1 MTARPSGRQDTEPYS
16 TELQSEDDRLRR
28 FARIW
33 SRAIRPTAAI
43 AVVESEFVE
52 YLMPLARRL
61 RDALRTTPLN
71 TQPAYE
77 VGQAL
82 VAAQCDD
89 AGGLPITLG
98 VLDAYLVLYCP
109 PRRPMPAEESR
120 ARCARLQHA
129 LAAGFAH
136 ALSERA
142 KGEQESVSR
151 EALAARAAAEQALHT
166 SEARFQA
173 IFDGAVIG
181 VGVADLDGQVLLVN
195 DAVARMFGRSGDHLL
210 GENVVDWAHP
220 EDVPTAMDVYREL
233 IAGQREH
240 FRMEKPYYRGD
251 GSVLW
256 TNLTVTLLRDATGAP
271 QYQLAL
277 MEDITEQRRLRDRLR
292 YEATHDELT
301 GLPNRTLFF
310 ERLDE
315 AIDAPTDTGGVPCS
329 PASDPT
335 SVECVAWEREA
346 AELMEADLIP
356 ESPSHAAAPD
366 HGPSG
371 AAGPAHAPEPA
382 PSRPHPADHDATAP
396 ATNGPPPGVPAP
408 DSVGTGP
415 TTRPGAASAG
425 PEQPW
430 RPASEAGAAPASG
443 AVYGPGATDH
453 GPVARADAAH
463 SRTLPEDAAVVREA
477 PGARTEPAEVST
489 ADRESAV
496 GRGAPAAEDTA
507 RFGMCYLDLD
517 GFRAV
522 NDSLGHIVG
531 DRLLIAVA
539 ERLQNCLTSPSQLV
553 ARPGGDEFFALTLGP
568 TAQRDAVDLAERM
581 LQALAEPIRIKER
594 DLLVR
599 ASIGVASGKRGET
612 TRAAV
617 MRSVDIAMYRAKA
630 EGGNRYEVAD
640 AASDARVIARHSL
653 TNGLPAALEKGE
665 FFIEYQPLVRLQ
677 DGTVRGA
684 EALVRWLHPV
694 HGVLGPDQFIT
705 LAENTGLIVPLGRW
719 VLTEA
724 ARQARAWRDAGHD
737 GEPLRVNVNLSPCQL
752 RYPDLVADTVAVLD
766 EAGLEP
772 AALCL
777 EVTENDLIGAD
788 EAALRPLRQLADLG
802 VDIALDDFGTGYS
815 NLAYLRRL
823 PVSTLKLDRSFTLGM
838 QRAPADPVDV
848 KIVEGIVSLA
858 HTLDLAVTVEGVE
871 TGSQAE
877 HLRMLGCDTA
887 QGWYYARPGPPE
899 RLHHLALTD
908 VASG

>member
-1 MTARPSGRQDTEPYS
+1 MPEG
-16 TELQSEDDRLRR
+16 EL
-28 FARIW
+28 
-33 SRAIRPTAAI
+33 
-43 AVVESEFVE
+43 VEHLV
-52 YLMPLARRL
+52 PLARRL
-61 RDALRTTPLN
+61 RDALRTMPLN

-82 VAAQCDD
+82 VAARCDS
-89 AGGLPITLG
+89 AGGLPVTLG

-151 EALAARAAAEQALHT
+151 EALAARAAAERALHD

-173 IFDGAVIG
+173 VFDGAVIG
-181 VGVADLDGQVLLVN
+181 VGVADLNGQVLLVN
-195 DAVARMFGRSGDHLL
+195 DAVARMFGRPGDHLL

-220 EDVPTAMDVYREL
+220 EDAPAAMEIYHEL
-233 IAGQREH
+233 ITGQREH

-256 TNLTVTLLRDATGAP
+256 TNLTVTLLRDAHGKP

-310 ERLDE
+310 ERLDAVIAGPAAAESTGFAEPHAAEADRDHPAGAGWEAAALAEAEAEAE
-315 AIDAPTDTGGVPCS
+315 AIPGSPGPAAADHAPVPDAYGPAADERRLWRRGTDG
-329 PASDPT
+329 
-335 SVECVAWEREA
+335 
-346 AELMEADLIP
+346 
-356 ESPSHAAAPD
+356 AAAP
-366 HGPSG
+366 
-371 AAGPAHAPEPA
+371 A
-382 PSRPHPADHDATAP
+382 
-396 ATNGPPPGVPAP
+396 
-408 DSVGTGP
+408 
-415 TTRPGAASAG
+415 PGAA
-425 PEQPW
+425 
-430 RPASEAGAAPASG
+430 
-443 AVYGPGATDH
+443 YGPGDFARPPGPPDEPATD
-453 GPVARADAAH
+453 
-463 SRTLPEDAAVVREA
+463 REAGGRA
-477 PGARTEPAEVST
+477 PGA
-489 ADRESAV
+489 
-496 GRGAPAAEDTA
+496 GRGADEAT

-531 DRLLIAVA
+531 DHLLIAVA
-539 ERLQNCLTSPSQLV
+539 ERLQGCLTSPSQIV
-553 ARPGGDEFFALTLGP
+553 ARPGGDEFFALTVGP
-568 TAQRDAVDLAERM
+568 TAQRDAIDLAERM
-581 LQALAEPIRIKER
+581 LRALAEPVRIKDR

-599 ASIGVASGKRGET
+599 ASIGVASGTRGKT

-630 EGGNRYEVAD
+630 AGGNRYEVAD

-665 FFIEYQPLVRLQ
+665 FFIEYQPLVRLE

-752 RYPDLVADTVAVLD
+752 RYPDLVSDTVAVLD
-766 EAGLEP
+766 EAGLDP

-788 EAALRPLRQLADLG
+788 EEALRPLRQLADLG

-887 QGWYYARPGPPE
+887 QGWYYARPGPPD
-899 RLHHLALTD
+899 RLHELALTD